1 MKPGVVAYSPAHK
14 AIHWIMAGLILTTV
28 PIGLTMTRLPAG
40 NLQNRLFDLH
50 ESIGSTIFALVCIRL
65 AVRLVR
71 GVPEA
76 HPALPR
82 WQRIAAETT
91 HRALYGLVFLLPILG
106 WLGSSAFGA
115 TVSVYGLFD
124 LPRLIPENKPLS
136 DVLFLLH
143 LSGAYLLTG
152 LVALHIGAAILHAF
166 VAHDGVVR
174 RMLPESWAFRTL
186 RPARVR
192 SND

>member
-1 MKPGVVAYSPAHK
+1 MKPRGTAYSPAHK
-14 AIHWIMAGLILTTV
+14 AIHWIMAGFILTTV

-50 ESIGSTIFALVCIRL
+50 ESIGSTIFALVCVRL

-82 WQRIAAETT
+82 WRRIAAENT
-91 HRALYGLVFLLPILG
+91 HRALYVLVFLLPILG

-124 LPRLIPENKPLS
+124 LPRPIAENRPLS
-136 DVLFLLH
+136 DILFLFH
-143 LSGAYLLTG
+143 LSGAYLLTA
-152 LVALHIGAAILHAF
+152 LVALHIGAAILHGF
-166 VAHDGVVR
+166 VTRDGVVQ
-174 RMLPESWAFRTL
+174 RMLPERWTL
-186 RPARVR
+186 RMSHSVR
-192 SND
+192 IRQ

>member
-1 MKPGVVAYSPAHK
+1 MKGGAAAYSPLHK
-14 AIHWIMAGLILTTV
+14 AIHWIVAALILATI

-82 WQRIAAETT
+82 WQRIAAAAT
-91 HRALYGLVFLLPILG
+91 HRTLYVLVFALPLLG

-124 LPRLIPENKPLS
+124 LPRPIPENKPLS
-136 DVLFLLH
+136 DILFLLH
-143 LSGAYLLTG
+143 LSGAYLLTA
-152 LVALHIGAAILHAF
+152 LVALHIGAAILHV
-166 VAHDGVVR
+166 VARDGVVQ
-174 RMLPESWAFRTL
+174 RMLPENWTL
-186 RPARVR
+186 RLSRPARVR
-192 SND
+192 Q